1 LAAGSGLSGV
11 VARAATGAGLVGA
24 PLASAAG
31 WGFLVAG
38 GCCGRLGSGSGSA
51 ASASSAA
58 CRAGACVG
66 APDVGLVGVDPAAA
80 GFDVV
85 VTVDSLSG
93 WCVVGD
99 EFWADSRFA

>member
-1 LAAGSGLSGV
+1 LEV
-11 VARAATGAGLVGA
+11 
-24 PLASAAG
+24 
-31 WGFLVAG
+31 
-38 GCCGRLGSGSGSA
+38 LG
-51 ASASSAA
+51 
-58 CRAGACVG
+58 
-66 APDVGLVGVDPAAA
+66 VGLEGVDPAGA